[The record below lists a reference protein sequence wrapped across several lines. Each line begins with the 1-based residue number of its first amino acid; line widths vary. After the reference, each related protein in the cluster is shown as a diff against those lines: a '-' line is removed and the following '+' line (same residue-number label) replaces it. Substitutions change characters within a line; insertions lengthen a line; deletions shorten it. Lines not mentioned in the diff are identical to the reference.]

1 MWLSVKT
8 RIKFENFLLDLFD
21 MVSFLVFVLWIV
33 LFIRFFVANPYTVV
47 WSSMAPTFIEK
58 DFIIVDKISQKL
70 WRLDRWDVIVF
81 VPQWKTIPYIKRII
95 WLPWETVKI
104 KEWWVRICDW
114 EWKNCE
120 RLEETYLPEWLET
133 KTRCGITEFKIQEWY
148 FVMWDNR
155 WASTDS
161 LCCFGLGC
169 YDWATYEVLDKD
181 MIWKVLFRVFPNFWT
196 DFYGK

>member
-1 MWLSVKT
+1 MWLPVKM
-8 RIKFENFLLDLFD
+8 RIKLENFLLDFFD
-21 MVSFLVFVLWIV
+21 MLSFLVFVLWIV

-47 WSSMAPTFIEK
+47 WSSMAPTFIER
-58 DFIIVDKISQKL
+58 DFIIVDKISQKFGN
-70 WRLDRWDVIVF
+70 LDRWDVIVF

-104 KEWWVRICDW
+104 KEWGVWICDW
-114 EWKNCE
+114 EWENCE
-120 RLEETYLPEWLET
+120 RLEENYLPEWLET
-133 KTRCGITEFKIQEWY
+133 KTRCGITEFKIETWY

-169 YDWATYEVLDKD
+169 YDGATYEVLDED
-181 MIWKVLFRVFPNFWT
+181 MIGKVLFRVFPNFGT
-196 DFYGK
+196 NFYWK